1 MSDRVPDLH
10 LDLER
15 IQELLGEERI
25 EEALD
30 VFKGL
35 NIGDQVEVF
44 NQLSEENQE
53 LFVRKLGP
61 ETVADLFNR
70 LSDAQAVE
78 AAENLP
84 TETLSEIL
92 DEMQPD
98 QVADILGDLPPDQ
111 ANEALQQM
119 EDPEDVIPLLGY
131 PDETAGGRMTTEFIA
146 MRRHTKAGQAIEFL
160 REVHP
165 SHEVPYY
172 IFVVDRERRLC
183 GVVGMRELV
192 VSLPEK
198 LVEDLMN
205 PDVVYVTAGTDQE
218 EVVRLMD
225 NNNLSAIPVVD
236 DNSHLLGVITHDD
249 IIDVLKEEA
258 GEDILQLGAVEPG
271 PILDIPY
278 WSQKISQVVRSR
290 FTWLLTLFIA
300 ETLTGTVMRHYDEEL
315 KTVVALSFFVPLMIG
330 TGGNAG
336 SQTVATII
344 RGMALGEVKRSEL
357 LWVWWKEFRTGVALG
372 LLLGVV
378 GYVRALLWGVDA
390 NMALT
395 VGLTIAFICA
405 WANSVAAMVPIVA
418 DRIGIDPTIISGPL
432 MSTFI
437 DATGLV
443 IYFSLAALIL
453 PQL

>member
-15 IQELLGEERI
+15 IQELLEQEKYQ
-25 EEALD
+25 EALNLFND
-30 VFKGL
+30 LAV
-35 NIGDQVEVF
+35 GDQVVLF
-44 NQLSEENQE
+44 NHLNEDHQEE
-53 LFVRKLGP
+53 LVRRLGA
-61 ETVADLFNR
+61 EAAAELFNR
-70 LSDAQAVE
+70 LTDAQALE

-84 TETLSEIL
+84 TQQLSEIL

-131 PDETAGGRMTTEFIA
+131 PDETAGGRMTTEYIA
-146 MRRHTKAGQAIEFL
+146 MRRHTKAGQGIEFL
-160 REVHP
+160 REVSP

-172 IFVVDRERRLC
+172 IFVIDRERRLC

-192 VSLPEK
+192 VANPEK

-218 EVVRLMD
+218 EVVKVMD
-225 NNNLSAIPVVD
+225 NHNLSAIPVVD
-236 DNSHLLGVITHDD
+236 DNQHLLGVITHDD
-249 IIDVLKEEA
+249 VIDVLKEEA
-258 GEDILQLGAVEPG
+258 GEDILQLGGVEPG
-271 PILDIPY
+271 PLLDVPY
-278 WSQKISQVVRSR
+278 WSQRLSMVVRSR
-290 FTWLLTLFIA
+290 FTWLLTLFVA
-300 ETLTGTVMRHYDEEL
+300 ETLTGTVMRHYDQEL
-315 KTVVALSFFVPLMIG
+315 QTVVALSFFVPLMIG

-336 SQTVATII
+336 SQTVATVI
-344 RGMALGEVKRSEL
+344 RGMALGEVKRSDIF
-357 LWVWWKEFRTGVALG
+357 WVWWREFRTGIALG
-372 LLLGVV
+372 LLLGAV
-378 GYVRALLWGVDA
+378 GFFRALLWGVDQ
-390 NMALT
+390 NLALT
-395 VGLTIAFICA
+395 VSLTIAFICA
-405 WANSVAAMVPIVA
+405 WANSVAALVPLIA
-418 DRIGIDPTIISGPL
+418 DRLGIDPTIISGPL

-443 IYFSLAALIL
+443 IYFSLAAAIL

>member
-15 IQELLGEERI
+15 IQELLEE
-25 EEALD
+25 EKYKEALD
-30 VFKGL
+30 LFNDLAV
-35 NIGDQVEVF
+35 GDQVEIF
-44 NQLSEENQE
+44 PNLSDEDQEEI
-53 LFVRKLGP
+53 VRRLGA
-61 ETVADLFNR
+61 EAAAELFNR
-70 LSDAQAVE
+70 LSDGQATE
-78 AAENLP
+78 AAENLSA
-84 TETLSEIL
+84 EQLSGIL

-160 REVHP
+160 REVSP
-165 SHEVPYY
+165 DHEVPYY
-172 IFVVDRERRLC
+172 IFVVDRERRLS

-192 VSLPEK
+192 VASPDK

-218 EVVRLMD
+218 EVVKVMD

-236 DNSHLLGVITHDD
+236 DTQHLLGVITHDD
-249 IIDVLKEEA
+249 VIDVMKEEA
-258 GEDILQLGAVEPG
+258 SEDILQLGGVEPG
-271 PILDIPY
+271 PLLDIPY

-290 FTWLLTLFIA
+290 FTWLLTLFVA

-315 KTVVALSFFVPLMIG
+315 KTVVALSFFIPLMIG

-344 RGMALGEVKRSEL
+344 RGMALGEVKRSDIF
-357 LWVWWKEFRTGVALG
+357 WVWWREFRTGVALG
-372 LLLGVV
+372 ALLGVV
-378 GYVRALLWGVDA
+378 GYARALLWGVEPSL
-390 NMALT
+390 ALT

-405 WANSVAAMVPIVA
+405 WANSIAALVPLLA
-418 DRIGIDPTIISGPL
+418 DKLGIDPTIISGPL

>member
-15 IQELLGEERI
+15 IQELLEAEKYD
-25 EEALD
+25 EALD
-30 VFKGL
+30 LFKDL
-35 NIGDQVEVF
+35 AVGDQVEVF
-44 NQLSEENQE
+44 NNLNEDQQIEV
-53 LFVRKLGP
+53 VRRLGA
-61 ETVADLFNR
+61 EATAELFNR
-70 LSDAQAVE
+70 LTDAQAVE
-78 AAENLP
+78 AAEGLP
-84 TETLSEIL
+84 TAQLSEIL

-98 QVADILGDLPPDQ
+98 QVADILGDLPEEQ
-111 ANEALQQM
+111 ANAALQQM

-160 REVHP
+160 REVSP
-165 SHEVPYY
+165 DHEVPYY
-172 IFVVDRERRLC
+172 IFVVDRERRLS

-192 VSLPEK
+192 VASPDK

-218 EVVRLMD
+218 EVVRVMD
-225 NNNLSAIPVVD
+225 NHNLSAIPVVD
-236 DNSHLLGVITHDD
+236 DNQHMLGVITHDD
-249 IIDVLKEEA
+249 VIDVLKEEA
-258 GEDILQLGAVEPG
+258 GEDILQLGGVEPG
-271 PILDIPY
+271 PLLDIPY

-290 FTWLLTLFIA
+290 FTWLLTLFVA
-300 ETLTGTVMRHYDEEL
+300 ETLTGTVMRHFDEEL
-315 KTVVALSFFVPLMIG
+315 KTVVALSFFVPLLIG

-336 SQTVATII
+336 SQTVATVI
-344 RGMALGEVKRSEL
+344 RGMALGEVKRSDI
-357 LWVWWKEFRTGVALG
+357 LWVWWREFRTGVALG
-372 LLLGVV
+372 LLLGLV
-378 GYVRALLWGVDA
+378 GYGRALLWGVDGH
-390 NMALT
+390 MALT
-395 VGLTIAFICA
+395 VGITIAFICA
-405 WANSVAAMVPIVA
+405 WANSVAALVPLIA
-418 DRIGIDPTIISGPL
+418 DKAGIDPTIISGPL